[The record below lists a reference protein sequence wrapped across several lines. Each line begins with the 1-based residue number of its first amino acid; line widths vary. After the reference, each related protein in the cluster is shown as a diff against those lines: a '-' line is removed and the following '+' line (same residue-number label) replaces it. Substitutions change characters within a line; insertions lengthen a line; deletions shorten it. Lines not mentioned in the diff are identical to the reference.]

1 MFGSHL
7 FKSWACNQQVV
18 ALSSGEAEYYA
29 MVKAASQSLGIKQNF
44 VEFGINPE
52 EIQIEI
58 KTDASAALG
67 IASRLGSGKIRH
79 IETSSLWLQ
88 EKVYNG
94 QITITKVDTKE
105 NLADALTKPISED
118 EMKKHVQLCN
128 AFSDKTRHPLAP
140 KIEHK

>member
-1 MFGSHL
+1 MVGSHL
-7 FKSWACNQQVV
+7 LKSWASNQQVV

-29 MVKAASQSLGIKQNF
+29 MVKAASQSLGIKHFF
-44 VEFGINPE
+44 VEFGSKSD

-94 QITITKVDTKE
+94 QVQITKVDTKE
-105 NLADALTKPISED
+105 NLADALTKPISEED
-118 EMKKHVQLCN
+118 MQKHVKLCN
-128 AFSDKTRHPLAP
+128 AFSAKDRHPLAP
-140 KIEHK
+140 KVNQK